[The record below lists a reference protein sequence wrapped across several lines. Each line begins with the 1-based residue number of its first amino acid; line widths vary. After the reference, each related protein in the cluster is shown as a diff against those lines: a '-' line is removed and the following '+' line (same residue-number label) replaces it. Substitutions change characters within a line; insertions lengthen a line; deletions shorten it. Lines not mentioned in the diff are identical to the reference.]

1 MLLNDLLKLFS
12 TNFNINEERLVEIIE
27 ANNIKLS
34 QRLLLEIK
42 TNTKINTSSSVN
54 VSTKINDTL
63 ITNVKNNDTINTTT
77 NNTTNTTTNAETDSK
92 KKETSGRGRGR
103 PRKTKDLKE
112 ESSVLLEVEV
122 LVLGNEEYY
131 KTRENVVLNKELE
144 IEGIYV
150 DGKISRRGIN

>member
-42 TNTKINTSSSVN
+42 TNTKISTSSSVN
-54 VSTKINDTL
+54 FSNKINDTL
-63 ITNVKNNDTINTTT
+63 IANVKNNDTTNITTNITT
-77 NNTTNTTTNAETDSK
+77 NNETDSK

>member
-42 TNTKINTSSSVN
+42 TNTKISTSSSVN
-54 VSTKINDTL
+54 FSNKINDTL
-63 ITNVKNNDTINTTT
+63 ITNVKNNDTVNDTS
-77 NNTTNTTTNAETDSK
+77 NDETDSK